1 MHQQP
6 RLDLIHPE
14 SLMYFCVKRQIYTD
28 CIMALVLNELLHNW
42 HFDNKHFKR
51 SGQSD
56 LA

>member
-28 CIMALVLNELLHNW
+28 CIMALVLNELLHN
-42 HFDNKHFKR
+42 
-51 SGQSD
+51 
-56 LA
+56 